1 MAKDVMVKFTGAN
14 TPNGMIV
21 TRDMT
26 LGRTY
31 LAQMPSAGE
40 IDPEGLPVIYDDE
53 LWVKEDDVGESVITQ
68 LSDGFELV

>member
-1 MAKDVMVKFTGAN
+1 MAKNVMVKFIGAN
-14 TPNGMIV
+14 TFNGKIV

-26 LGRTY
+26 LGRIY

-40 IDPEGLPVIYDDE
+40 IDPDGLPVIYDDE
-53 LWVKEDDVGESVITQ
+53 LWIRADDVGESVITQ